1 MTCFV
6 QIGLNNCTSCWSWG
20 QMKSAALLAYIL
32 PSTVDLLAVELV
44 MVKRPVDQKSVAFG
58 DDIDRRVE

>member
-1 MTCFV
+1 
-6 QIGLNNCTSCWSWG
+6 
-20 QMKSAALLAYIL
+20 MKFAALLAYIL

-44 MVKRPVDQKSVAFG
+44 MVKRPVDQTSVAFG